1 MTSWN
6 EFVKTSQLRVESTRA
21 ESIVPTCSK
30 SHLRTLSW
38 TIIVKALISYSSL
51 IITWLVHKSVSTQES
66 HAEDRPQEA
75 RLSTLLSLI
84 STKRMHERRLG
95 MSQCNDCL
103 TDRGWSDLIWSDLII
118 ALILPGTVHLIAF
131 VTDVRKER
139 KRRFEA
145 HEKREGH
152 VRKEGGGRTSSPP
165 FSLARGVA
173 PKFPFPSL
181 SNACNLKNPIIS

>member
-30 SHLRTLSW
+30 SHVRTQSW

-75 RLSTLLSLI
+75 RLPTLLSLI

-103 TDRGWSDLIWSDLII
+103 TDRGWSDLIWSDHNFNTTRYCTFNSLR
-118 ALILPGTVHLIAF
+118 
-131 VTDVRKER
+131 DRRSKRKEKEIWGAR
-139 KRRFEA
+139 EA
-145 HEKREGH
+145 WRAREK
-152 VRKEGGGRTSSPP
+152 GGRRKDFLSSLFPCAWRRAQI
-165 FSLARGVA
+165 S
-173 PKFPFPSL
+173 FPFPFERL
-181 SNACNLKNPIIS
+181 QFKKPNN